1 MPQPVQDFSWIGRVE
16 SPLLIII
23 ICGILVRHTYSFL
36 CWVFSLPQNSIK
48 ILFRL
53 LIRKWR

>member
-1 MPQPVQDFSWIGRVE
+1 MQPTQDFSWIARVE

-23 ICGILVRHTYSFL
+23 FCAVLVRHTYSFL
-36 CWVFSLPQNSIK
+36 CWVFSIPQNWIM

-53 LIRKWR
+53 LIRRR